1 MMDRE
6 WAAILARYGQDVTL
20 HSGEET
26 QGVALRAF
34 LQPVLDKGREQEVP
48 SPLGLRREDRFLYL
62 GPPGTSLTAGVSR
75 VVWAG
80 RAYEVQSAQPVGGQS
95 VHHWWAVLRPGEKE
109 GL

>member
-34 LQPVLDKGREQEVP
+34 LQPVLDKSGEQSLP
-48 SPLGLRREDRFLYL
+48 TPLGRRREDRFLYL
-62 GPPGTSLTAGVSR
+62 GPREVPVTDAMWLEWQGQG
-75 VVWAG
+75 
-80 RAYEVQSAQPVGGQS
+80 YDVQSAHLVGES
-95 VHHWWAVLRPGEKE
+95 HWWALLRPRDEE
-109 GL
+109 G